1 MQNFISIVGIFG
13 GSCVLPIFAL
23 CAGVSF
29 IGHCCDCLTLSSNGF
44 WVAFWVKNTFCMNV
58 LYLNGPVLLFLFLW
72 EDHNIANDS
81 EIGRAHV

>member
-13 GSCVLPIFAL
+13 GSCVLPNFAL

-44 WVAFWVKNTFCMNV
+44 WVAFWVQNTFLYECLV
-58 LYLNGPVLLFLFLW
+58 LKWTGTLVSFSLGGSQY
-72 EDHNIANDS
+72 S
-81 EIGRAHV
+81 Q